1 MGVDHSKL
9 DDFSTQLI
17 EDRLRQSQYNSTII
31 ERHDYS
37 RIKHHTNHLVAHIM
51 HKNLGSSEWKRAELS
66 QGLFTENDLEQI
78 RTFIDRDLTQLQSK
92 YISSYPLTE
101 PRRSVSAVVPLWN
114 QDYSTIYGSTVP
126 SSLNSPNSPTVTE
139 NSPTLEGAECVHP
152 TKQQK
157 WKKKFHFFWGPV
169 RPHSHRHHH
178 SEERFQRAKSHEDL
192 ISTWARVRRATYH
205 QVGKYPECAV
215 CLEEFALGDVL
226 LTLPCFHTF
235 HKKCTESWLAL
246 HPDCPVCRVNLR
258 KISNGSSI

>member
-9 DDFSTQLI
+9 VDFSTQLI
-17 EDRLRQSQYNSTII
+17 EDRLRRSQYNSITI

-51 HKNLGSSEWKRAELS
+51 HRNLGSSEWKTAELS
-66 QGLFTENDLEQI
+66 QRLFTENDLEQI
-78 RTFIDRDLTQLQSK
+78 RTFIDRDLAQLQSK
-92 YISSYPLTE
+92 YMSSYPFTE
-101 PRRSVSAVVPLWN
+101 PRRSVSAVDPLSS

-126 SSLNSPNSPTVTE
+126 SSPTSPSSPTVTD
-139 NSPTLEGAECVHP
+139 SSLTLEGAEVVYP
-152 TKQQK
+152 VKKSK

-169 RPHSHRHHH
+169 RPHSHRRHH
-178 SEERFQRAKSHEDL
+178 SKEQLQRAKSQEDL

-205 QVGKYPECAV
+205 QVRKYPDCAV

-235 HKKCTESWLAL
+235 HKKCTDSWLAL
-246 HPDCPVCRVNLR
+246 HPDCPVCRVNVR
-258 KISNGSSI
+258 KLSNGTST